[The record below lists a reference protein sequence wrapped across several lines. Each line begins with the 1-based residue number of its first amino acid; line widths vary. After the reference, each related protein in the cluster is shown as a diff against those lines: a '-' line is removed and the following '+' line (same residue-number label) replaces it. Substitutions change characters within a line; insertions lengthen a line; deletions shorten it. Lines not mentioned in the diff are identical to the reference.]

1 MTSNNDLRSYS
12 VVAHIPDNSTIAV
25 VIDND
30 EHHLHPLRHASNVN
44 THLLYT
50 GEAPRPTNCY
60 SYVIM
65 KDGIITQREPST
77 RSISGTSSSSTTT
90 TTTYDFF
97 DRVPKIE
104 HVAQLPR
111 LYGPLFKEK
120 PNELHKP
127 GQIATLHLT
136 GNQDDFDTL
145 HKRYQEQIK
154 IEVSMS
160 YIGAND
166 IMEFDSVQLKL
177 SGRASRWMSKLSYG
191 VKLPKG
197 ARLYG
202 HRHLKLRALAT
213 DPSYLREYLSYKSIK
228 ASGLPCSDFSFV
240 RVFIN
245 NQAIGLFGLIEV
257 YKKPWLKDVFGDN
270 KVNILYQGLGYSKES
285 NDHNQC
291 ADLKYNPDLES
302 YNHDQYKIKVAGKND
317 DGYQSLQS
325 FTKTIVDGTWM
336 DHANVESFLRSY
348 ALEIVAGF
356 SDAYMSMADN
366 YFVYKH
372 KDGFVHIMSDVD
384 MTFGQ
389 TTLRLEKMLTGDYRQ
404 YPGIDIRPMSKY
416 ILDNADLSNQLQQK
430 VNEMAS
436 QLVNPEIMRPVID
449 DVYRLIEQDVAW
461 DKQLP
466 RMGQNHIATN
476 TTTYDRDNL
485 PFWVH
490 PPIEPDVLDDFNVRM
505 RNDDVGFYDAVY
517 GKPPYTSLT
526 GVLDYITKSSNAILT
541 RNST

>member
-1 MTSNNDLRSYS
+1 
-12 VVAHIPDNSTIAV
+12 
-25 VIDND
+25 
-30 EHHLHPLRHASNVN
+30 
-44 THLLYT
+44 
-50 GEAPRPTNCY
+50 
-60 SYVIM
+60 
-65 KDGIITQREPST
+65 
-77 RSISGTSSSSTTT
+77 
-90 TTTYDFF
+90 
-97 DRVPKIE
+97 
-104 HVAQLPR
+104 
-111 LYGPLFKEK
+111 
-120 PNELHKP
+120 
-127 GQIATLHLT
+127 
-136 GNQDDFDTL
+136 
-145 HKRYQEQIK
+145 
-154 IEVSMS
+154 
-160 YIGAND
+160 
-166 IMEFDSVQLKL
+166 
-177 SGRASRWMSKLSYG
+177 
-191 VKLPKG
+191 
-197 ARLYG
+197 
-202 HRHLKLRALAT
+202 
-213 DPSYLREYLSYKSIK
+213 
-228 ASGLPCSDFSFV
+228 
-240 RVFIN
+240 
-245 NQAIGLFGLIEV
+245 
-257 YKKPWLKDVFGDN
+257 
-270 KVNILYQGLGYSKES
+270 
-285 NDHNQC
+285 
-291 ADLKYNPDLES
+291 
-302 YNHDQYKIKVAGKND
+302 
-317 DGYQSLQS
+317 
-325 FTKTIVDGTWM
+325 
-336 DHANVESFLRSY
+336 
-348 ALEIVAGF
+348 
-356 SDAYMSMADN
+356 MSMADN